1 MSRDRCKKTTM
12 FFGKQ
17 RRCESEAHDGGC
29 HYSSFVVGG
38 VAVCAAWVKGE
49 CRVAFEVVGN
59 APVFAKTGY

>member
-1 MSRDRCKKTTM
+1 M